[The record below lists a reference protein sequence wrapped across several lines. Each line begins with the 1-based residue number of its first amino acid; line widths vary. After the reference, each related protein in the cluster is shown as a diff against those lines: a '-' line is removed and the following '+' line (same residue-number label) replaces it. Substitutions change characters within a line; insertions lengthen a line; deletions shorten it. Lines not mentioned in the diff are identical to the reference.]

1 MYASFGARWR
11 ARGDHSP
18 LTTPRQPLCSFYIVQ
33 VERAARAR
41 AFGCHCSCFRS
52 RFASLFRDDSRL
64 CRRSAFVCRHSPS
77 RLCSALLSSLVWS
90 LLCTSLSS
98 ALLVLLCLSSR
109 HRLFCVRLCFCIRLY
124 SAFARRSRLS
134 TLLFLLFSTILN

>member
-18 LTTPRQPLCSFYIVQ
+18 LTTPRQPLRSFYIA
-33 VERAARAR
+33 ERAALAR
-41 AFGCHCSCFRS
+41 AYLLSLLVFTLSLCVSVSIRFSSLPALCF
-52 RFASLFRDDSRL
+52 RL
-64 CRRSAFVCRHSPS
+64 CRHSAS

-98 ALLVLLCLSSR
+98 ALVVLLCLASR
-109 HRLFCVRLCFCIRLY
+109 RRLFCVRLCFCIRLY

-134 TLLFLLFSTILN
+134 TLL